1 MNGKI
6 KMIRESVEE
15 IARMYFGI
23 PTLYKE
29 HQGGSI
35 SLTHKQIERALRE
48 SYKMGERSGYRC
60 GYDDAKE
67 ACDCVLDEK
76 PVEVPLSTI
85 DLSKQLV

>member
-29 HQGGSI
+29 VQGGSI
-35 SLTHKQIERALRE
+35 SLTHKQIEKALKE
-48 SYKMGERSGYRC
+48 SYKMGERSGYKC
-60 GYDDAKE
+60 GYNDAKE
-67 ACDCVLDEK
+67 SCDCVLDEK
-76 PVEVPLSTI
+76 LVEVPLSTI